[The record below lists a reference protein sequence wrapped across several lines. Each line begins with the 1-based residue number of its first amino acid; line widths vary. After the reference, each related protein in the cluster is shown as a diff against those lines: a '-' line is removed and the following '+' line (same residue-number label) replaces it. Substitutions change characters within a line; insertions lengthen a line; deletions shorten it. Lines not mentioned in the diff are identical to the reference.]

1 MNGLSQMA
9 LKFTVWLFR
18 ASSIICYRQ
27 GYYSATVLILRHFC
41 ARLMALCL
49 VLVALKGCS
58 ADNDPSDINNNSV
71 GSHQEGALILSQIA
85 SEDKT
90 TINRVA
96 VSKAPSDFGAS
107 EAVSDAGGIMHP
119 SGPAADQ
126 NVSALSVAGN
136 GEAASETL
144 SSQAA
149 MQGVMH
155 GVIQS
160 VMQGESLG
168 AQDDGKAVSSAL
180 EPDEA
185 SVIDEVLV
193 ADVGG
198 YEALLSRVPL
208 APGQSEHLQAAP
220 LTFRMFDLE
229 TQVVD
234 ESFTPHFK
242 AVGKVQVAESERESF
257 GPNDVVH
264 LWLSYQLE
272 VASVSV
278 IHKGTLTLSLQV
290 KEGGAWPEGQFELS
304 VPLPRHDLS
313 ADKAELRFDVLGW
326 QPLQQGR
333 LEMQATPIEPSSLN

>member
-1 MNGLSQMA
+1 
-9 LKFTVWLFR
+9 
-18 ASSIICYRQ
+18 
-27 GYYSATVLILRHFC
+27 
-41 ARLMALCL
+41 
-49 VLVALKGCS
+49 
-58 ADNDPSDINNNSV
+58 
-71 GSHQEGALILSQIA
+71 
-85 SEDKT
+85 
-90 TINRVA
+90 
-96 VSKAPSDFGAS
+96 
-107 EAVSDAGGIMHP
+107 MHP
-119 SGPAADQ
+119 SDPSADQ
-126 NVSALSVAGN
+126 DTSALSVSGYE
-136 GEAASETL
+136 EAATETL

-149 MQGVMH
+149 MQGVMQ
-155 GVIQS
+155 GVIQRGI
-160 VMQGESLG
+160 QDEPLG
-168 AQDDGKAVSSAL
+168 AQGDGKTASSAL

-198 YEALLSRVPL
+198 YEALLSRVPP
-208 APGQSEHLQAAP
+208 APSQSERLRATP

-242 AVGKVQVAESERESF
+242 AVGKVQVAQSERESF

-333 LEMQATPIEPSSLN
+333 LEMQAVPIEPSSLN